1 MRFWFAASLMGACHD
16 TLSAM
21 LALRLDADSESGA
34 GDRV

>member
-1 MRFWFAASLMGACHD
+1 MPFWFAASLMEACHD

-21 LALRLDADSESGA
+21 LALRLDADSENAA